1 MNKKRIIRKLLV
13 LTAWLLV
20 GSGMIL
26 LLAAASREQREQLC
40 KRVVISVKGDGEKVF
55 IEKTDVMQ
63 QLKVAAGGALVNKPV
78 IAFNL
83 LALEKT
89 LEKHAWIRD
98 VNLYFDSR
106 QVLHV
111 SVSEREPI
119 ARIFTTSGQSFYIDS
134 AGKKLPLLDK
144 IAVRVPV
151 VTNFTAAKKYSARDS
166 LLLKGVKTIAKYINA
181 HPFWSAQIAQVDV
194 LPGNTFELVPVVG
207 NHLIRIGN
215 AEGLEEKLNRLFLF
229 YKQVA
234 SKSGFDK
241 YAVLDVQYDRQVIGS
256 KSRFASVVDSIQL
269 QKNIEALIK
278 KSKDAAF
285 QDSLAEIAAF
295 NAQVHR
301 DTTIKN
307 LIYRLEEEAKEE
319 KKNLD
324 PRTLI
329 DTQAMKT
336 KVPTKVGVKEVVKPK
351 PVAKKSENPVRSN
364 GKPKA
369 VMKKRE
375 Q

>member
-1 MNKKRIIRKLLV
+1 MKKKFIIRKLIV

-20 GSGMIL
+20 GSGMIV
-26 LLAAASREQREQLC
+26 LLAAASREQQEQLC

-63 QLKVAAGGALVNKPV
+63 QLKLAAGGSLVNKPV
-78 IAFNL
+78 IEFNL

-89 LEKHAWIRD
+89 LEKHSWIRD

-106 QVLHV
+106 HTLHV

-134 AGKKLPLLDK
+134 AGKRLPLLDK

-151 VTNFTAAKKYSARDS
+151 VTNFTSSRRYNAKDS
-166 LLLKGVKTIAKYINA
+166 LLLNSVKTIAKYINA
-181 HPFWSAQIAQVDV
+181 HTFWSAQIAQVDV

-215 AEGLEEKLNRLFLF
+215 ADNLEEKLDRLFLF

-234 SKSGFDK
+234 AKSGFDK

-256 KSRFASVVDSIQL
+256 KSRFTSEVDSIQL

-307 LIYRLEEEAKEE
+307 LIYRLEEEAKEQE
-319 KKNLD
+319 KELD
-324 PRTLI
+324 PKTLI
-329 DTQAMKT
+329 DTQTVKA
-336 KVPTKVGVKEVVKPK
+336 KVPAKVGVKQVTKTA
-351 PVAKKSENPVRSN
+351 AKKSANPVRSN
-364 GKPKA
+364 VKPKPKA
-369 VMKKRE
+369 VMKKKDR
-375 Q
+375 

>member
-1 MNKKRIIRKLLV
+1 MIRKLIV

-20 GSGMIL
+20 GSGMIV
-26 LLAAASREQREQLC
+26 LLAAASREQREQFC
-40 KRVVISVKGDGEKVF
+40 RRVVISVKGDGEKVF

-63 QLKVAAGGALVNKPV
+63 QLKLAAGGALINKPV
-78 IAFNL
+78 IEFNL
-83 LALEKT
+83 VALEKT
-89 LEKHAWIRD
+89 LEKHSWIRD

-106 QVLHV
+106 NVLHV

-151 VTNFTAAKKYSARDS
+151 VTNFTAARKYNAKDS
-166 LLLKGVKTIAKYINA
+166 LLLSSVKIIAKYINA

-207 NHLIRIGN
+207 NHLVRIGN
-215 AEGLEEKLNRLFLF
+215 ADRLEEKLDRLFLY

-256 KSRFASVVDSIQL
+256 KSRFASEVDSIQL

-307 LIYRLEEEAKEE
+307 LIYRLEEEAKKEE
-319 KKNLD
+319 KDLD
-324 PRTLI
+324 PKTLI
-329 DTQAMKT
+329 DTQTVKA
-336 KVPTKVGVKEVVKPK
+336 KVPAKAGMKEVAKPK
-351 PVAKKSENPVRSN
+351 TGAKKSANSVSSN
-364 GKPKA
+364 VKPKPKA
-369 VMKKRE
+369 VMKKKDRG
-375 Q
+375 